1 MAFLTSLTVAWGA
14 ALALFALRLRRVG
27 GPSRRLLIAMA
38 AGCALGGA
46 ALHPLLRLARTLGG
60 TGVEPFAPGWLTAY
74 GALFGAALAVAW
86 VAGPLRLRALDA
98 FAPAAGVLVAVGRL
112 GCLASGCCFGH
123 PSDGPWG
130 IAYEAG
136 SPAFVHQVK
145 TGLVDAHATHALPV
159 VPVAALEV
167 ALGALMVGLGLALPR
182 RTPEGASFRAVAL
195 TYAVGRFALELLRA
209 DPRPMSGSIS
219 LPQAISLVV
228 VAIVLAGGWL
238 HPGEEIAR

>member
-1 MAFLTSLTVAWGA
+1 
-14 ALALFALRLRRVG
+14 
-27 GPSRRLLIAMA
+27 MA

-159 VPVAALEV
+159 
-167 ALGALMVGLGLALPR
+167 GLGLALPR

-228 VAIVLAGGWL
+228 VAIVLAGGWR